1 MLTLNNR
8 VFSEFEEIANL
19 IDLKGLLPGETGD
32 NSTVESFSILCSE
45 TLGNLMV
52 CYEIYYFFLLMSF
65 LEIFFVM

>member
-19 IDLKGLLPGETGD
+19 IELKGLLPGETAGD
-32 NSTVESFSILCSE
+32 STVESFSILCSE

-52 CYEIYYFFLLMSF
+52 GEEINHLYF
-65 LEIFFVM
+65 